1 MSGLVE
7 TAPPIES
14 GADAAR
20 VPRHRVLFV
29 TPVSPFADASG
40 AQQRSRLMYEALRGV
55 FDVDVLQL
63 HETHG
68 VGTEAVFSEPARNAH
83 GGFDLEAGVP
93 ARRGIL
99 DRFKPQ
105 PALTRQAEQR
115 LGGSLSRYDL
125 IVGRYLWPVSQLE
138 CPPGIPVLAD
148 LDDWRYRYARLLPSS
163 AASLRERLAKAVA
176 FRLAQPPLARLA
188 GAFVVSRQDA
198 AELSRPL
205 PTAFLPNVPLSI
217 PAEVSPAPL
226 EPNAL
231 FVGSLWYRPNAEG
244 VDWLLGRVWPI
255 VRARLPHATL
265 CLVGAAP
272 AAMRAKWEQSPGV
285 RAPGFVDDIAQ
296 AYRGARAVVVPIHT
310 GGGTNIKVLE
320 AMAHGRACVATSFI
334 QRAFADN
341 FQDSVH
347 WFAAAGAE
355 AFAARLLQALQ
366 PGEPVD
372 RMAAAARCVVQQS
385 FSHAMFQSTVQSFAR
400 QVMNG
405 KAAR

>member
-1 MSGLVE
+1 MSDPVEPGLPMGSGGGAG
-7 TAPPIES
+7 APRP
-14 GADAAR
+14 
-20 VPRHRVLFV
+20 RVLFV

-40 AQQRSRLMYEALRGV
+40 AQQRSRLMYEALREI

-63 HETHG
+63 HETQG
-68 VGTEAVFSEPARNAH
+68 GGETVFSDPVRNAH

-105 PALTRQAEQR
+105 PALTRQVEQR
-115 LGGSLSRYDL
+115 LGGGLSRYDL

-138 CPPGIPVLAD
+138 CPAGVPVLAD
-148 LDDWRYRYARLLPSS
+148 LDDWRYRYASLLPSS
-163 AASLRERLAKAVA
+163 AAALRERLAKAVA
-176 FRLAQPPLARLA
+176 FRLAQPPLARLS

-226 EPNAL
+226 APNAL

-244 VDWLLGRVWPI
+244 VDWLLGHVWPV

-265 CLVGAAP
+265 RLVGAAP
-272 AAMRAKWEQSPGV
+272 AAMRANWEQSPGV

-296 AYRGARAVVVPIHT
+296 AYREARAVVVPIHT

-320 AMAHGRACVATSFI
+320 AMAHGRACVATDFI

-341 FQDSVH
+341 FQDAVH
-347 WFAAAGAE
+347 WFAPAGAE

-372 RMAAAARCVVQQS
+372 RMAADARAVVQQS
-385 FSHAMFQSTVQSFAR
+385 FSHAMFRNTVQSFAR